1 MSWFRRRQA
10 RTAVAEEAP
19 APDSTESAADAA
31 EPTPQQALAVAAEPA
46 PEQTPEQAESPEPVL
61 TAEMALPAASPA
73 AEPAALESPTAIATL
88 ERPSADAQDVALPGM
103 GMDTTDTTISS
114 GQLDVPGHAL
124 TGGLDAPGGE
134 MGAGAGLGAPM
145 RPVRPG
151 RLIGE
156 VVVDLGFAEREVV
169 EEAVNVARSQRK
181 PTGQVLVE
189 QGILRQDQ
197 LARVVAERFGLDYVD
212 LSTHELDMGAVNLL
226 NAEAIKRYQ
235 AVPVGFMEDGAL
247 LLAMADPTNILTIDD
262 IAMITN
268 RRVRPAAASA
278 EDVKLLATRL
288 GQMQVSI
295 EDIVEDEQDTAAE
308 TMAEEA
314 DQDAPVIKLVHSIM
328 AQAVQQGA
336 SDIHVNPEEGD
347 MRVLFRIDGVLF
359 PAATIRRKMALGMV
373 SRIKIMADLD
383 ISERRVPQ
391 DGRLALTVEGRRID
405 VRVVTLPLVHG
416 EGAVMRILDKGV
428 VVQNLESLGMQPV
441 EQERFANAIG
451 RPHGAV
457 LVTGPTGSGKST
469 TLYAAVNVLNDGA
482 RSILTIEDP
491 VESRIAGVKQMQV
504 AVKAG
509 VTFETGL
516 RSMLRADPDVI
527 MVGEIRDRETAHIAV
542 EAALTGHLVL
552 STLHT
557 RDAPSALSRL
567 IDMGIEPFLVSSSV
581 DCVVAQRLVRMLCP
595 HCKRPANLPEV
606 VLEEYGLSGIQPYE
620 AVGCSRCGNSG
631 YRGRVG
637 LYEVMSVSEQIRA
650 QILAHA
656 SVDEITATAV
666 SQGMRRLHDDG
677 MEKVRAG
684 QTSIAEVERMTTS
697 LV

>member
-1 MSWFRRRQA
+1 MSWFRRR
-10 RTAVAEEAP
+10 R
-19 APDSTESAADAA
+19 ADAA
-31 EPTPQQALAVAAEPA
+31 PAEAAPAVAPSAAPESQTPAAAAAPQPEPQPQSDPA
-46 PEQTPEQAESPEPVL
+46 PPAGEQATVIAAVPQPSAPAQPG
-61 TAEMALPAASPA
+61 AELV
-73 AEPAALESPTAIATL
+73 ALESAGAVATL
-88 ERPSADAQDVALPGM
+88 ERPMAGEPG
-103 GMDTTDTTISS
+103 
-114 GQLDVPGHAL
+114 L
-124 TGGLDAPGGE
+124 LDALGSPGSVDALGAPGDRIDSPGGD
-134 MGAGAGLGAPM
+134 GPGLGIADGAPM

-151 RLIGE
+151 RLIGQ
-156 VVVDLGFAEREVV
+156 VVVDLGFADRDAV
-169 EEAVNVARSQRK
+169 EEAVNVARAQRK

-189 QGILRQDQ
+189 QGVLRQDQ

-226 NAEAIKRYQ
+226 SAEAIKRYQ
-235 AVPVGFMEDGAL
+235 AVPVGFTDDGAL

-262 IAMITN
+262 VAMITN
-268 RRVRPAAASA
+268 RRVRAAAASA
-278 EDVKLLATRL
+278 EDVQILAARL
-288 GQMQVSI
+288 GQMQASI
-295 EDIVEDEQDTAAE
+295 EDIVEDEQEASVAE
-308 TMAEEA
+308 TLAEEA
-314 DQDAPVIKLVHSIM
+314 DQDAPVIKLVHSII

-405 VRVVTLPLVHG
+405 IRVVTLPLVHG
-416 EGAVMRILDKGV
+416 EGAVLRILDKGV
-428 VVQNLESLGMQPV
+428 VVQNLESLGMQPEA
-441 EQERFANAIG
+441 EQRFAGAIA

-504 AVKAG
+504 STKAG

-606 VLEEYGLSGIQPYE
+606 VLEEYGLLDIQPYE
-620 AVGCSRCGNSG
+620 AVGCTRCGSSG

-637 LYEVMSVSEQIRA
+637 LYEVMTVSEEIRA

-656 SVDEITATAV
+656 SVDEITAMAV

-684 QTSIAEVERMTTS
+684 QTSISEVERMTTS